1 MYQSVTLTLAF
12 KTTINTVQPPI
23 SVPECESDV
32 SFLNHLQH
40 RVSSYQLSDQLRPIR
55 TSRVIF
61 ISGSQKS
68 DRRLR
73 GISQSTATGQKTGE
87 FRTQPLKSVMVPV
100 MIAAAYPISLFSINS
115 TSFSSQF
122 CHHINVLV
130 DCTVSSFLH
139 SSQSSSKKVVCA
151 ALICIIQT
159 LTCDLMTCFTNSLSV
174 AGQGVMYL
182 NNRVRVATA
191 AVVHQP
197 CSVYPSTLA
206 KTRPP

>member
-1 MYQSVTLTLAF
+1 MYQSVTVTLAF

-32 SFLNHLQH
+32 SFINYLQH
-40 RVSSYQLSDQLRPIR
+40 RVSSYQLSDKLRPIR

-61 ISGSQKS
+61 ISRSQKS

-73 GISQSTATGQKTGE
+73 GTCQSTATEQKSGE

-100 MIAAAYPISLFSINS
+100 MIVAAYPVSLFSVNS

-139 SSQSSSKKVVCA
+139 SSQSSSKKVSYV
-151 ALICIIQT
+151 LH
-159 LTCDLMTCFTNSLSV
+159 LFVSFRL
-174 AGQGVMYL
+174 
-182 NNRVRVATA
+182 
-191 AVVHQP
+191 
-197 CSVYPSTLA
+197 
-206 KTRPP
+206 